1 MLSIAPRTATLPPPV
16 SSLPV
21 GQRGPLRNAYGV
33 ANEVLW
39 PCGRAVWSATMLA
52 PVRAIAL
59 LGWALGLRHAKRR
72 PMARK
77 ISGCATSHA
86 KPMVRHQNP
95 LQVIGQQLN
104 HAATD
109 FAGAVSGW
117 LHSLAELAPKR
128 PSGGINQ
135 IVALDPDANETSSEA
150 LVRPGTLFQNDYMT
164 LWNDSND
171 PVSAV
176 LHVVSGDLF
185 ELTVDHLDSVN
196 GGSCGQ
202 IIFRSG
208 YTMTDIPNQPHRK
221 RLQLKICKDVK
232 PLEYDDQ
239 LFERPARMAL
249 GLLKRAS
256 WMLAGAF
263 EMEYDCEKNTVTAG
277 PKAAVLKPFWEK
289 VVELKPT
296 PKESL
301 WTWEPMQRVPM
312 EHAFAAPSLVTA

>member
-86 KPMVRHQNP
+86 KPMVRQQNP
-95 LQVIGQQLN
+95 LQAIGQHLN

-135 IVALDPDANETSSEA
+135 LVALHPEANEASSEA

-176 LHVVSGDLF
+176 LRVVSGDLF

-202 IIFRSG
+202 IIFRTQSRRREMAH
-208 YTMTDIPNQPHRK
+208 TTAHRSCTSHSALH
-221 RLQLKICKDVK
+221 RVAWHMQIHAAFYRGLMNSSAVFCYQEWLH
-232 PLEYDDQ
+232 DD
-239 LFERPARMAL
+239 
-249 GLLKRAS
+249 
-256 WMLAGAF
+256 
-263 EMEYDCEKNTVTAG
+263 
-277 PKAAVLKPFWEK
+277 
-289 VVELKPT
+289 
-296 PKESL
+296 
-301 WTWEPMQRVPM
+301 
-312 EHAFAAPSLVTA
+312 